1 MAGDD
6 LTRKQLEALLE
17 RLSTL
22 RVSGSSRGG
31 PHVGIVHNDLTQE
44 FLATG
49 KKIIPLLIARLPE
62 SSFDEAVYI
71 VFILR
76 ELHATEA
83 QVAVRKL
90 QSEIEKRSIGRDL
103 TLKMQV
109 EYFFRDMDT
118 W

>member
-6 LTRKQLEALLE
+6 LKREQLETLVNQ
-17 RLSTL
+17 LSTL
-22 RVSGSSRGG
+22 RVDGPSMGG
-31 PHVGIVHNDLTQE
+31 PYVGIVHNDLTQE
-44 FLATG
+44 IMGAG
-49 KKIIPLLIARLPE
+49 KEIVPLLIARLPV

-76 ELHATEA
+76 ELQVKEA
-83 QVAVRKL
+83 EAAVRKL
-90 QSEIEKRSIGRDL
+90 QSEIEKRSAGRDL

-109 EYFFRDMDT
+109 EYFLRDMDM